1 MNMKKKVIL
10 IGLVLLTFIFL
21 LMLYSKW
28 VFNSAIEECK
38 SKYMEE
44 CSISHMKAYD
54 NKKKDDPNYI
64 KNILIDKFQ
73 STSYDKF
80 IMRETPRKGF
90 VYLILA
96 SNKWNYGDASFD
108 VFETLANLDSKNRF
122 VEIPNLD
129 FLDKETITMA
139 IIYLKKASLN
149 GPVNAK
155 YILGKY
161 YLEGKYVD
169 KNEELGAKLLKEA
182 DKLSNGILK

>member
-1 MNMKKKVIL
+1 MKKRIIL
-10 IGLVLLTFIFL
+10 ICLGLFISLFL
-21 LMLYSKW
+21 LKLYSKW
-28 VFNSAIEECK
+28 VYASAEEKFRSNKIEE
-38 SKYMEE
+38 
-44 CSISHMKAYD
+44 YD
-54 NKKKDDPNYI
+54 TNNLKKGNKDDSINI
-64 KNILIDKFQ
+64 KRILIDKFE
-73 STSYDKF
+73 STSFDKF

-108 VFETLANLDSKNRF
+108 VFETLAKLDSKNRF

-161 YLEGKYVD
+161 YLEGKYVE
-169 KNEELGAKLLKEA
+169 KNVILGNNLIMQAKK
-182 DKLSNGILK
+182 SGY